1 MPSDTI
7 YNHETVLLDGEVFD
21 ACEFRDCRMIYA
33 GGEPPTFSKCRFDG
47 CDWRFDE
54 AAAHTLTYLKTLWS
68 AGQKATVQGLI
79 KEVTGVAR

>member
-21 ACEFRDCRMIYA
+21 ACEFRDCRMVFA
-33 GGEPPTFSKCRFDG
+33 GGEPPSFSKCRFDG

>member
-7 YNHETVLLDGEVFD
+7 YNHETVLLDGEMFD

>member
-7 YNHETVLLDGEVFD
+7 YNHETVLMDGEVFD
-21 ACEFRDCRMIYA
+21 ACEFRDCRMVYA
-33 GGEPPTFSKCRFDG
+33 GGEPPSFSKCRFDG

>member
-1 MPSDTI
+1 MPSDTV
-7 YNHETVLLDGEVFD
+7 YNHESVLLDGETFD

-33 GGEPPTFSKCRFDG
+33 GGEPPTFSGCRFDG

-54 AAAHTLTYLKTLWS
+54 AAGRTLAYLKVVWA

-79 KEVTGVAR
+79 KDITGAVR

>member
-1 MPSDTI
+1 MPSDTR
-7 YNHETVLLDGEVFD
+7 YNHETVLLDGEMFD

-47 CDWRFDE
+47 CDWRLDE
-54 AAAHTLTYLKTLWS
+54 AAGHTMAYLKTLWS
-68 AGQKATVQGLI
+68 VGQKATVQGLI

>member
-7 YNHETVLLDGEVFD
+7 YNHETVLLDGETFD
-21 ACEFRDCRMIYA
+21 ACEFRDCRMVYA
-33 GGEPPTFSKCRFDG
+33 GGEPPVFAQCRFDN

-54 AAAHTLTYLKTLWS
+54 VAGNTLTYLKTLWTV
-68 AGQKATVQGLI
+68 GQKATVQGLI